1 MNEQWTKEQWTNEQ
15 WMNGP
20 IGMSEHC
27 SRIIHPTYLHCLHSA
42 PLGSHF
48 CNQSTPAYI
57 CCVSHQDIV
66 APPGR
71 YPVRSFHVFRPVMCI
86 LSELNLLIIRS
97 NLLLQLVP
105 PSLFTI
111 LFHHLAPPWSC
122 FIILFHHL
130 VPPSSSAI
138 LFHHLALSSF
148 GAGR

>member
-1 MNEQWTKEQWTNEQ
+1 MNKQWTKEQWTNEQ

-27 SRIIHPTYLHCLHSA
+27 SRIIHPTYLHCLHRQ
-42 PLGSHF
+42 PLL
-48 CNQSTPAYI
+48 QSINSCIHLLCIA
-57 CCVSHQDIV
+57 SRLV